1 MRTVHLVIF
10 LLCFKAVS
18 AHTPDLASLMI
29 YNQNGKSILV
39 IKSALTAFEGEVDY
53 IFGKDAYKTPEE
65 FNQLVIQHFQK
76 NCFVIANG
84 DTLKFSNIQVQ
95 LGHETNLF
103 AELDNMPET
112 ISTFQVSNT
121 VFADMPNNLCEV
133 ILALDGF
140 PQKQYVLSNANN
152 HEAKLTVEGNQWVV
166 DENPEAFDLAPGLL
180 MGLAGLSIA
189 AILGLAILRRKYKL
203 AL

>member
-1 MRTVHLVIF
+1 MRTLLIAIF
-10 LLCFKAVS
+10 LLCVKAVS

-39 IKSALTAFEGEVDY
+39 IKSALTAYEGEVNY
-53 IFGKDAYKTPEE
+53 IYGKEAYKTPEE

-84 DTLKFSNIQVQ
+84 DTLTFSNMQVQ

-103 AELDNMPET
+103 AELDHVPET
-112 ISTFQVSNT
+112 INSFRVSNT

-152 HEAKLTVEGNQWVV
+152 HEAKLKVEGNQWVV
-166 DENPEAFDLAPGLL
+166 DESPEAFDLPPGLL
-180 MGLAGLSIA
+180 MGLAVLSIA
-189 AILGLAILRRKYKL
+189 AILGLVILRRKHTL
-203 AL
+203 SL